1 MYVLESKFMY
11 METKC
16 IHDLFCNFPKQS
28 FSSLTNHQA
37 ISLRTEKRKKE
48 EQEHYS
54 NENGENFIQADAL
67 PTSFSH
73 YMQ

>member
-1 MYVLESKFMY
+1 MYVLETKFMY

-28 FSSLTNHQA
+28 FSSLTNQA

-48 EQEHYS
+48 EQVQYS

-67 PTSFSH
+67 RTSFSH